1 MLSGKS
7 LLPSTEFITS
17 TSSVVISEDESTFQY
32 TAYSRFIATK

>member
-17 TSSVVISEDESTFQY
+17 TNLVTSSEEES
-32 TAYSRFIATK
+32 SL